1 MVVKYISS
9 TNFFQAKVFSG
20 WRAQKRINTEADL
33 LRAAKDFALDWD
45 LIDAPILPEVEV
57 PGEKSQIL
65 QVETGAVRRSL
76 RAIETAALSLPKAR
90 QGTATLIKQH
100 TEWLFACRDHEMDIH
115 NLMVQSVARL
125 REASSVTTADV
136 NDAFVATETR
146 LRPRVDP
153 GQTARAQRVEALE
166 ADMAKALKTP
176 DIDAPAEQLVL
187 FLKTHWR
194 MRDGEISDWID
205 MANSVYRTAKE
216 AGHSINT
223 TDQDINNN
231 HDWDSLLRLAHNRGG
246 KALVALLNLERC
258 NPDPISKW

>member
-1 MVVKYISS
+1 MDPES
-9 TNFFQAKVFSG
+9 TKDKFGPTKS
-20 WRAQKRINTEADL
+20 E
-33 LRAAKDFALDWD
+33 DFALDWD

-57 PGEKSQIL
+57 PGEKSQEIL
-65 QVETGAVRRSL
+65 QVET
-76 RAIETAALSLPKAR
+76 
-90 QGTATLIKQH
+90 
-100 TEWLFACRDHEMDIH
+100 
-115 NLMVQSVARL
+115 
-125 REASSVTTADV
+125 
-136 NDAFVATETR
+136 
-146 LRPRVDP
+146 VDP
-153 GQTARAQRVEALE
+153 GQTARAQGVEALE

-216 AGHSINT
+216 AGHPINT
-223 TDQDINNN
+223 TDQDITNN